1 MENNIV
7 YHYCTV
13 ETFLNIIRNHTLRL
27 SDLCSSNDKAEMK
40 ILLGDL
46 ENEIL
51 NQYRKL
57 DDFLEAVIYG
67 MDIDESFEFI
77 LKRVISK
84 MDNNINQMLFGICF
98 SEKGDLLGQW
108 REYADK
114 GTGIAIGFNLEWL
127 QKLSNNDSFKF
138 SKVNYEY
145 SKDSTLIKEHA
156 FQIYCEIIRAM
167 ENGKTKELIDESR
180 YLPYMISLQ
189 KECLFFESVFQKG
202 KEYKSEEEWRLILD
216 DEETRKDYPE
226 WNIYYNW
233 KNKDLSFCKEKIYS
247 LIPNGMEFMVK
258 SGRII
263 PYLDLKFDVDKNNL
277 PIEKVIVGPNC
288 KVNILDIYHLLQFY
302 EFDADKIE
310 IKKSKS
316 SYRI

>member
-13 ETFLNIIRNHTLRL
+13 ETFLNIIKNHTLRL

-51 NQYRKL
+51 NQYRKRK
-57 DDFLEAVIYG
+57 DFLKSVIYG
-67 MDIDESFEFI
+67 MDIDEAFEFI
-77 LKRVISK
+77 LKRLIYK

-114 GTGIAIGFNLEWL
+114 GTGIAIGFNIEWL
-127 QKLSNNDSFKF
+127 LKLGNNKLFKF
-138 SKVNYEY
+138 SKVSYDY

-156 FQIYCEIIRAM
+156 ARIYSEMIQTI
-167 ENGKTKELIDESR
+167 ENGGTKKLIDESSN
-180 YLPYMISLQ
+180 LPYMIYLQ

-226 WNIYYNW
+226 WDIYYNW
-233 KNKDLSFCKEKIYS
+233 KNKDLRFGEEEIYS

-258 SGRII
+258 NGRII
-263 PYLDLKFDVDKNNL
+263 PFLDLKIDFDKSNL
-277 PIEKVIVGPNC
+277 PIEEVIIGPNC

-302 EFDADKIE
+302 GFNGEKIKIE
-310 IKKSKS
+310 KSKS

>member
-1 MENNIV
+1 MENNII

-13 ETFLNIIRNHTLRL
+13 ETFLNIIKYHTLRL

-51 NQYRKL
+51 NQYRKRK
-57 DDFLEAVIYG
+57 DFLKSVIYG
-67 MDIDESFEFI
+67 MDIDEAFEFI
-77 LKRVISK
+77 LKRLIYK

-114 GTGIAIGFNLEWL
+114 GTGIAIGFNIEWL
-127 QKLSNNDSFKF
+127 LKLGNNKSFKF
-138 SKVNYEY
+138 SKVSYDY

-156 FQIYCEIIRAM
+156 ARIYSEMIQTI
-167 ENGKTKELIDESR
+167 ENGGTKKLIDESSN
-180 YLPYMISLQ
+180 LPYMIYLQ

-226 WNIYYNW
+226 WDIYYNW
-233 KNKDLSFCKEKIYS
+233 KNKDLRFGEEEIYS

-258 SGRII
+258 NGRII
-263 PYLDLKFDVDKNNL
+263 PFLDLKIDFDKSNL
-277 PIEKVIVGPNC
+277 PIEEVIIGP
-288 KVNILDIYHLLQFY
+288 KYSLQGTTQGNGLTG
-302 EFDADKIE
+302 ADMPVRF
-310 IKKSKS
+310 SM
-316 SYRI
+316 

>member
-1 MENNIV
+1 
-7 YHYCTV
+7 
-13 ETFLNIIRNHTLRL
+13 
-27 SDLCSSNDKAEMK
+27 MK

-51 NQYRKL
+51 NQYRKRK
-57 DDFLEAVIYG
+57 DFLKSVIYG
-67 MDIDESFEFI
+67 MDIDEAFEFI
-77 LKRVISK
+77 LKRLIYK

-114 GTGIAIGFNLEWL
+114 GTGIAIGFNIEWL
-127 QKLSNNDSFKF
+127 LKLGNNKLFKF
-138 SKVNYEY
+138 SKVSYDY

-156 FQIYCEIIRAM
+156 ARIYSEMIQTI
-167 ENGKTKELIDESR
+167 ENGGTKKLIDESSN
-180 YLPYMISLQ
+180 LPYMIYLQ

-226 WNIYYNW
+226 WDIYYNW
-233 KNKDLSFCKEKIYS
+233 KNKDLRFGEEEIYS

-258 SGRII
+258 NGRII
-263 PYLDLKFDVDKNNL
+263 PFLDLKIDFDKSNL
-277 PIEKVIVGPNC
+277 PIEEVIIGPNC

-302 EFDADKIE
+302 GFNGEKIKIE
-310 IKKSKS
+310 KSKS

>member
-1 MENNIV
+1 MESNIV
-7 YHYCTV
+7 YHYCSV

-40 ILLGDL
+40 VLLGDL

-51 NQYRKL
+51 NQYRKR
-57 DDFLEAVIYG
+57 DDFLETVIYG
-67 MDIDESFEFI
+67 MDVDESFEFI
-77 LKRVISK
+77 LKKVISK
-84 MDNNINQMLFGICF
+84 MDNNTNQMLFGICF

-127 QKLSNNDSFKF
+127 QKLGNNDSFKF

-156 FQIYCEIIRAM
+156 FHIYCEIIRAM
-167 ENGKTKELIDESR
+167 ENGETKELIDESR
-180 YLPYMISLQ
+180 YLPYMISLH
-189 KECLFFESVFQKG
+189 KECLLFESVFQKG

-233 KNKDLSFCKEKIYS
+233 KNEDLSFREEKIYS

-277 PIEKVIVGPNC
+277 PIEEVITGPNC

-302 EFDADKIE
+302 GFDGDKIE
-310 IKKSKS
+310 IKKSQS

>member
-1 MENNIV
+1 MENNII

-13 ETFLNIIRNHTLRL
+13 ETFLNIIKNHTLRL

-51 NQYRKL
+51 NQYRKRK
-57 DDFLEAVIYG
+57 DFLKSVIYG
-67 MDIDESFEFI
+67 MDIDEAFEFI
-77 LKRVISK
+77 LKRLIYK

-114 GTGIAIGFNLEWL
+114 GTGIAIGFNIEWL
-127 QKLSNNDSFKF
+127 LKLGNNKLFKF
-138 SKVNYEY
+138 SKVSYDY

-156 FQIYCEIIRAM
+156 ARIYSEMIQTI
-167 ENGKTKELIDESR
+167 ENGGTKKLIDESSN
-180 YLPYMISLQ
+180 LPYMIYLQ

-226 WNIYYNW
+226 WDIYYNW
-233 KNKDLSFCKEKIYS
+233 KNKDLRFGEEEIYS

-258 SGRII
+258 NGRII
-263 PYLDLKFDVDKNNL
+263 TFLDLKIDFDKSNL
-277 PIEKVIVGPNC
+277 PIEEVIIGPNC

-302 EFDADKIE
+302 GFNGEKIKIE
-310 IKKSKS
+310 KSKS

>member
-1 MENNIV
+1 MENNII

-13 ETFLNIIRNHTLRL
+13 ETFLNIIKNHTLRL

-51 NQYRKL
+51 NQYRKRK
-57 DDFLEAVIYG
+57 DFLKSVIYG
-67 MDIDESFEFI
+67 MDIDEAFEFI
-77 LKRVISK
+77 LKRLIYK

-114 GTGIAIGFNLEWL
+114 GTGIAIGFNIEWL
-127 QKLSNNDSFKF
+127 LKLGNNKLFKF
-138 SKVNYEY
+138 SKVSYDY

-156 FQIYCEIIRAM
+156 ARIYSEMIQTI
-167 ENGKTKELIDESR
+167 ENGGTKKLIDESSN
-180 YLPYMISLQ
+180 LPYMIYLQ

-226 WNIYYNW
+226 WDIYYNW
-233 KNKDLSFCKEKIYS
+233 KNKDLRFGEEEIYS

-258 SGRII
+258 NGRII
-263 PYLDLKFDVDKNNL
+263 PFLDLKIDFDKSNL
-277 PIEKVIVGPNC
+277 PIEEVIIGPNC

-302 EFDADKIE
+302 GFNGEKIKIE
-310 IKKSKS
+310 KSKS

>member
-40 ILLGDL
+40 VLLGDL

-51 NQYRKL
+51 NQYRKR
-57 DDFLEAVIYG
+57 DDFLETVIYG
-67 MDIDESFEFI
+67 MDVDESFEFI
-77 LKRVISK
+77 LKRLISK

-114 GTGIAIGFNLEWL
+114 GTGVAIGFNLEWL
-127 QKLSNNDSFKF
+127 QKLGNNDSFEF
-138 SKVNYEY
+138 SKVNYDY

-156 FQIYCEIIRAM
+156 FRIYSEIIRAM
-167 ENGKTKELIDESR
+167 ENGETKELIDESS
-180 YLPYMISLQ
+180 YLPYMIYLH

-202 KEYKSEEEWRLILD
+202 KEYKSEEEWRLVLD

-233 KNKDLSFCKEKIYS
+233 KNKDLSSREEEIYS

-263 PYLDLKFDVDKNNL
+263 PYLDLKFDVDKSNL
-277 PIEKVIVGPNC
+277 PIEKVIIGPNC

-302 EFDADKIE
+302 GFDADEIE